1 MPYVTP
7 PGPSRRPTNKVAA
20 GALAGAIVT
29 VGTWVTPADEPSAV
43 IAALVVIVTFFVSY
57 FVKD

>member
-1 MPYVTP
+1 MPTE
-7 PGPSRRPTNKVAA
+7 PSLRPTNKVAA

-29 VGTWVTPADEPSAV
+29 VGTWLTPADEPAAV
-43 IAALVVIVTFFVSY
+43 IAALVVIVTFATSY

>member
-1 MPYVTP
+1 MPYIDP
-7 PGPSRRPTNKVAA
+7 PNPSLRPTNKVAA

-29 VGTWVTPADEPSAV
+29 VGTWLTPADEPATV
-43 IAALVVIVTFFVSY
+43 VAALVVIVTFFVSY

>member
-1 MPYVTP
+1 MPDTTP
-7 PGPSRRPTNKVAA
+7 SPSRRPTNKVAA

-29 VGTWVTPADEPSAV
+29 VGTWITPADEPSAV
-43 IAALVVIVTFFVSY
+43 IAALVVIVTFLVSY